1 MRESTTVELSGCG
14 SASPFKWETL
24 CSRQGEQR
32 SPCLGS
38 LQSIRHLIAVTE
50 GECQDPGYIMSTASR
65 HSFTRKPNLADVKAA
80 GHDMLRLVNRRI
92 LLNILSDRQPISRAE
107 IAKISGLNKATISTI
122 TGELLKDSCI
132 IEEGSGRTTPIG
144 GKPPT
149 PLRLNAKRFGLFGV
163 DIRAD
168 ETILALSDFNN
179 RIVARVSFETGAD
192 PTTFLTKIGK
202 EIRKLRTKHDS
213 FIEFPGIGVSLPGL
227 VDNHSGKFLLSV
239 VLPWRDVPV
248 VHLLE
253 KVTGLPVIIDNS
265 ARCSALAEIWHGKA
279 QYAHVRNL
287 LYVSVSTGLACG
299 VVMDG
304 GLYRGG
310 NNTAGQFGHIPI
322 DINGVECRCG
332 QRGCWDL
339 YASDKATLKR
349 YSELRSNGGRRISTM
364 RKLLELVDA
373 GDIAATEAVRETARY
388 LGIGI
393 TGLINGLDPEVVVI
407 GGEITKVW
415 GVIEPIIVEE
425 TQRSLLAP
433 RSHGVAIR
441 PSAFEVRPSLKGAV
455 TLIQNNLLSVPHMG

>member
-1 MRESTTVELSGCG
+1 
-14 SASPFKWETL
+14 
-24 CSRQGEQR
+24 
-32 SPCLGS
+32 
-38 LQSIRHLIAVTE
+38 
-50 GECQDPGYIMSTASR
+50 MSSASR
-65 HSFTRKPNLADVKAA
+65 HNFTRKPNLADVTAA

-92 LLNILSDRQPISRAE
+92 LLSILSDRQPISRAE

-168 ETILALSDFNN
+168 ETVLALCDFNN
-179 RIVARVSFETGAD
+179 RIVARVSFETGSVASS
-192 PTTFLTKIGK
+192 FLTKVGK
-202 EIRKLRTKHDS
+202 EIRKLRIKHDS

-227 VDNHSGKFLLSV
+227 VDNQSGKFLLSV

-248 VHLLE
+248 VNFLE
-253 KVTGLPVIIDNS
+253 KATNLPVIIDNS

-287 LYVSVSTGLACG
+287 LYVGVSTGLACG
-299 VVMDG
+299 VVIDG

-322 DINGVECRCG
+322 DLNGPDCRCG

-349 YSELRSNGGRRISTM
+349 YGDLRGMNGKRVSTM
-364 RKLLELVDA
+364 RKLVELVEGGDA
-373 GDIAATEAVRETARY
+373 AATEAIRETARY

-407 GGEITKVW
+407 GGEITKAW

-425 TQRSLLAP
+425 TKRNLLAP
-433 RSHGVAIR
+433 RSHSVAIR
-441 PSAFEVRPSLKGAV
+441 PSAFEVRPSLKGAL
-455 TLIQNNLLSVPHMG
+455 TLIQNSLLSVPHMG

>member
-1 MRESTTVELSGCG
+1 
-14 SASPFKWETL
+14 
-24 CSRQGEQR
+24 
-32 SPCLGS
+32 
-38 LQSIRHLIAVTE
+38 
-50 GECQDPGYIMSTASR
+50 
-65 HSFTRKPNLADVKAA
+65 
-80 GHDMLRLVNRRI
+80 MLRLVNRRI
-92 LLNILSDRQPISRAE
+92 LLSILSDRQPISRAE

-122 TGELLKDSCI
+122 TGELLKESCI
-132 IEEGSGRTTPIG
+132 VEEGSGRTTPIG

-149 PLRLNAKRFGLFGV
+149 PLRLNANRFGLFGL

-168 ETILALSDFNN
+168 ETVLALSDFYN
-179 RIVARVSFETGAD
+179 RIVARFSYETGPDA
-192 PTTFLTKIGK
+192 TAFLNKIGK
-202 EIRKLRTKHDS
+202 EIRKLCTKHDS

-227 VDNHSGKFLLSV
+227 VDNQSGKFLLSV

-248 VHLLE
+248 VNLLE
-253 KVTGLPVIIDNS
+253 KATGLPVIIDNS

-299 VVMDG
+299 VVIDG

-322 DINGVECRCG
+322 DVNGPDCRCG

-349 YSELRSNGGRRISTM
+349 YADLRGASGKRVSSM
-364 RKLLELVDA
+364 RKLVELVEA
-373 GDIAATEAVRETARY
+373 GDGAATEAVRETARY

-393 TGLINGLDPEVVVI
+393 TGLINGLDPEIVVI

-425 TQRSLLAP
+425 TKRNLLAP
-433 RSHGVAIR
+433 RSHSVAIR
-441 PSAFEVRPSLKGAV
+441 PSAFEVRPSLKGAL
-455 TLIQNNLLSVPHMG
+455 TLIQNSLLSVPHMG

>member
-1 MRESTTVELSGCG
+1 VRGKFLFASLRTVWFCNLTKKMPKVTT
-14 SASPFKWETL
+14 
-24 CSRQGEQR
+24 
-32 SPCLGS
+32 
-38 LQSIRHLIAVTE
+38 IVT
-50 GECQDPGYIMSTASR
+50 THSR
-65 HSFTRKPNLADVKAA
+65 HTFTRKPNLADVKVA

-92 LLNILSDRQPISRAE
+92 LLSILSDRQPISRAD

-122 TGELLKDSCI
+122 TGELLKDACI

-149 PLRLNAKRFGLFGV
+149 PLRLNSQRFGLFGV

-179 RIVARVSFETGAD
+179 RLVARVSFETGTE
-192 PTTFLTKIGK
+192 PTAFLNKVGK
-202 EIRKLRTKHDS
+202 EIRRLQTKHDG

-227 VDNHSGKFLLSV
+227 VDSHTGKFLFSV
-239 VLPWRDVPV
+239 VLPWRDVQV
-248 VHLLE
+248 VQLLE
-253 KVTGLPVIIDNS
+253 KATGLPVIIDNS

-299 VVMDG
+299 MVIDG

-322 DINGVECRCG
+322 DVSGPECRCG

-339 YASDKATLKR
+339 YASDKATIARYQASRGVTSKR
-349 YSELRSNGGRRISTM
+349 QPSMRRIV
-364 RKLLELVDA
+364 ELVES
-373 GDIAATEAVRETARY
+373 GDPAATEAVAETARY
-388 LGIGI
+388 IGIGL

-407 GGEITKVW
+407 GGEITKAW
-415 GVIEPIIVEE
+415 GLIEPIISQQ
-425 TQRSLLAP
+425 TKNSLLAP
-433 RSHGVAIR
+433 RQHGVTIR
-441 PSAFEVRPSLKGAV
+441 RSAFEVRPSLKGAL
-455 TLIQNNLLSVPHMG
+455 TLIQKDLLSVPHMG

>member
-1 MRESTTVELSGCG
+1 MVS
-14 SASPFKWETL
+14 SP
-24 CSRQGEQR
+24 
-32 SPCLGS
+32 
-38 LQSIRHLIAVTE
+38 
-50 GECQDPGYIMSTASR
+50 R
-65 HSFTRKPNLADVKAA
+65 HSFTRKPNLADVTAA

-92 LLNILSDRQPISRAE
+92 LLSILSDRQPISRAE

-122 TGELLKDSCI
+122 TAELLKDACI

-168 ETILALSDFNN
+168 ETVLALSDFNN
-179 RIVARVSFETGAD
+179 RIVSRVSFETGAVA
-192 PTTFLTKIGK
+192 PSFLNKIAK
-202 EIRKLRTKHDS
+202 EIRKFRSKHDS

-227 VDNHSGKFLLSV
+227 VDNQSGKFLLSV

-248 VHLLE
+248 VSLLE
-253 KVTGLPVIIDNS
+253 KATGLPVIIDNS

-279 QYAHVRNL
+279 QYAHVRDL
-287 LYVSVSTGLACG
+287 LYVGVSTGLACG
-299 VVMDG
+299 VVIDG

-322 DINGVECRCG
+322 DINGPDCRCG

-349 YSELRSNGGRRISTM
+349 YADLRGPNGKRVSTM
-364 RKLLELVDA
+364 RKLVELVET
-373 GDIAATEAVRETARY
+373 GDSAATEAVRETARY

-407 GGEITKVW
+407 GGEITKAW
-415 GVIEPIIVEE
+415 GVIEPIILEE
-425 TQRSLLAP
+425 TKRNLLAP
-433 RSHGVAIR
+433 RAHRVAIR
-441 PSAFEVRPSLKGAV
+441 QSAFEVRPSLKGAL
-455 TLIQNNLLSVPHMG
+455 TLIQNSLLSVPHMG

>member
-1 MRESTTVELSGCG
+1 MKS
-14 SASPFKWETL
+14 SP
-24 CSRQGEQR
+24 RQTF
-32 SPCLGS
+32 S
-38 LQSIRHLIAVTE
+38 
-50 GECQDPGYIMSTASR
+50 
-65 HSFTRKPNLADVKAA
+65 RKPNLANIKAA

-92 LLNILSDRQPISRAE
+92 LLSILSDRQPISRAE

-122 TGELLKDSCI
+122 TGELLKESCI
-132 IEEGSGRTTPIG
+132 VEEGSGRTTPIG

-149 PLRLNAKRFGLFGV
+149 PLRLNANRFGLFGL

-179 RIVARVSFETGAD
+179 RIVARFSYETGPDA
-192 PTTFLTKIGK
+192 TAFLNKIGK

-227 VDNHSGKFLLSV
+227 VDNQKGKFLLSV

-248 VHLLE
+248 VNLLE
-253 KVTGLPVIIDNS
+253 KATGLPVIIDNS

-299 VVMDG
+299 VVIDG

-322 DINGVECRCG
+322 DVNGPDCRCG

-349 YSELRSNGGRRISTM
+349 YADLRGASSKRVSTM
-364 RKLLELVDA
+364 RKLVELVEA
-373 GDIAATEAVRETARY
+373 GDGAATEAVRETARY

-393 TGLINGLDPEVVVI
+393 TGLINGLDPEIVII
-407 GGEITKVW
+407 GGEITKAW
-415 GVIEPIIVEE
+415 GVIESIIVEE
-425 TQRSLLAP
+425 TKRNLLAP
-433 RSHGVAIR
+433 RSHSVVIR
-441 PSAFEVRPSLKGAV
+441 PSAFEVRPSLKGAL
-455 TLIQNNLLSVPHMG
+455 TLIQNSLLSVPHMG

>member
-1 MRESTTVELSGCG
+1 MVS
-14 SASPFKWETL
+14 SP
-24 CSRQGEQR
+24 
-32 SPCLGS
+32 
-38 LQSIRHLIAVTE
+38 
-50 GECQDPGYIMSTASR
+50 R

-92 LLNILSDRQPISRAE
+92 LLSILSDRQPISRAE

-149 PLRLNAKRFGLFGV
+149 PLRLNSKRFGLFGV
-163 DIRAD
+163 DIRSD

-179 RIVARVSFETGAD
+179 RIVSRVSFETGSVA
-192 PTTFLTKIGK
+192 TSFLNKVGK
-202 EIRKLRTKHDS
+202 EIRKLQLKHDS

-227 VDNHSGKFLLSV
+227 VDNQSGKFLLSV

-248 VHLLE
+248 VELLE
-253 KVTGLPVIIDNS
+253 KATNLPVIIDNS

-287 LYVSVSTGLACG
+287 LYVGVSTGLACG
-299 VVMDG
+299 VVIDG

-322 DINGVECRCG
+322 DLNGPECRCG

-349 YSELRSNGGRRISTM
+349 YAELRGPGGKRVSTM
-364 RKLLELVDA
+364 RKLVELVESGDA
-373 GDIAATEAVRETARY
+373 AATEAVRETARY

-425 TQRSLLAP
+425 TKRNLLAP
-433 RSHGVAIR
+433 RSGNIAIR
-441 PSAFEVRPSLKGAV
+441 PSAFEVRPSLKGAL
-455 TLIQNNLLSVPHMG
+455 TLIQNSLLSVPHMG

>member
-1 MRESTTVELSGCG
+1 VKEGGFNLSP
-14 SASPFKWETL
+14 SRKRYVVPSEVDRSKTL
-24 CSRQGEQR
+24 TQQLAKNQTLQR
-32 SPCLGS
+32 
-38 LQSIRHLIAVTE
+38 RH
-50 GECQDPGYIMSTASR
+50 G
-65 HSFTRKPNLADVKAA
+65 FTRKPNLADVTAA

-92 LLNILSDRQPISRAE
+92 LLSILSDRQPISRAE

-122 TGELLKDSCI
+122 TGELLKDACI

-168 ETILALSDFNN
+168 ETVLALCDFNN
-179 RIVARVSFETGAD
+179 RIVSRVSFETGSVASS
-192 PTTFLTKIGK
+192 FLKKIAK
-202 EIRKLRTKHDS
+202 EIRKFRSQHDS

-227 VDNHSGKFLLSV
+227 VDNQSGKFLLSV

-248 VHLLE
+248 VSLLE
-253 KVTGLPVIIDNS
+253 KATSLPVIIDNS

-279 QYAHVRNL
+279 QYAHVRDL
-287 LYVSVSTGLACG
+287 LYVGVSTGLACG
-299 VVMDG
+299 VVIDG

-322 DINGVECRCG
+322 DINGPDCRCG

-349 YSELRSNGGRRISTM
+349 YAELRGPNGKRVSTM
-364 RKLLELVDA
+364 RKLMELVETGDA
-373 GDIAATEAVRETARY
+373 AATEAVRETARY

-407 GGEITKVW
+407 GGEITKGW

-425 TQRSLLAP
+425 TKRNLLAP
-433 RSHGVAIR
+433 RAHRVAIR
-441 PSAFEVRPSLKGAV
+441 PSAFEVRPSLKGAL
-455 TLIQNNLLSVPHMG
+455 TLIQNSLLSVPHMG

>member
-1 MRESTTVELSGCG
+1 MAT
-14 SASPFKWETL
+14 P
-24 CSRQGEQR
+24 
-32 SPCLGS
+32 
-38 LQSIRHLIAVTE
+38 
-50 GECQDPGYIMSTASR
+50 SR
-65 HSFTRKPNLADVKAA
+65 HHFTRKPNLADVKAA

-92 LLNILSDRQPISRAE
+92 LLSILSDRQPISRAE

-132 IEEGSGRTTPIG
+132 IEEGSKRTTPIG

-149 PLRLNAKRFGLFGV
+149 PLRLNSKRFGLFGV

-179 RIVARVSFETGAD
+179 RIVARVSYETGSDA
-192 PTTFLTKIGK
+192 TSFLNKIGK

-227 VDNHSGKFLLSV
+227 VDNHSGRFLLSV

-248 VHLLE
+248 VDLLE
-253 KVTGLPVIIDNS
+253 RTTGLPVIIDNS

-287 LYVSVSTGLACG
+287 LYVGVSTGLACG
-299 VVMDG
+299 IVIDG

-322 DINGVECRCG
+322 DLNGNECRCG

-339 YASDKATLKR
+339 YAWDRATVTRYQQLRGAEGKR
-349 YSELRSNGGRRISTM
+349 APSM
-364 RKLLELVDA
+364 RKL
-373 GDIAATEAVRETARY
+373 
-388 LGIGI
+388 IG
-393 TGLINGLDPEVVVI
+393 L
-407 GGEITKVW
+407 
-415 GVIEPIIVEE
+415 
-425 TQRSLLAP
+425 
-433 RSHGVAIR
+433 
-441 PSAFEVRPSLKGAV
+441 
-455 TLIQNNLLSVPHMG
+455 

>member
-1 MRESTTVELSGCG
+1 
-14 SASPFKWETL
+14 
-24 CSRQGEQR
+24 
-32 SPCLGS
+32 
-38 LQSIRHLIAVTE
+38 
-50 GECQDPGYIMSTASR
+50 MSNGRAINSR
-65 HSFTRKPNLADVKAA
+65 HRFTRKPNLADVKAA

-92 LLNILSDRQPISRAE
+92 LLNILSDRQPVSRAE

-149 PLRLNAKRFGLFGV
+149 PLRLNGKRFGLFGV

-179 RIVARVSFETGAD
+179 RIVARISFETGSDA
-192 PTTFLTKIGK
+192 TTFLNKIGR
-202 EIRKLRTKHDS
+202 EIRKLRTKHDL

-248 VHLLE
+248 VNLLE
-253 KVTGLPVIIDNS
+253 KATDLPVIIDNS
-265 ARCSALAEIWHGKA
+265 ARCSALAEIWHGKT

-299 VVMDG
+299 VVIDG

-310 NNTAGQFGHIPI
+310 NNIAGQFGHIPI
-322 DINGVECRCG
+322 DVNGPDCRCG

-339 YASDKATLKR
+339 FASDKATLKR
-349 YSELRSNGGRRISTM
+349 YSDLRGTPGKRISTM
-364 RKLLELVDA
+364 RKLVELVEA
-373 GDIAATEAVRETARY
+373 GDSAATEAIRETARY

-425 TQRSLLAP
+425 TKRNLLAP
-433 RSHGVAIR
+433 RSHSVPIR
-441 PSAFEVRPSLKGAV
+441 PSAFEVRPSLKGAL
-455 TLIQNNLLSVPHMG
+455 TLIQNSLLSVPHMG

>member
-1 MRESTTVELSGCG
+1 
-14 SASPFKWETL
+14 
-24 CSRQGEQR
+24 
-32 SPCLGS
+32 
-38 LQSIRHLIAVTE
+38 
-50 GECQDPGYIMSTASR
+50 
-65 HSFTRKPNLADVKAA
+65 
-80 GHDMLRLVNRRI
+80 MLRLVNRRI
-92 LLNILSDRQPISRAE
+92 LLSILSDRQPISRAE

-122 TGELLKDSCI
+122 TGELLKESCI

-149 PLRLNAKRFGLFGV
+149 PLRLNANRFGLFGV

-179 RIVARVSFETGAD
+179 RIVARFSYETGSDA
-192 PTTFLTKIGK
+192 TAFLNKIGK
-202 EIRKLRTKHDS
+202 EIRKLCTKHDS

-227 VDNHSGKFLLSV
+227 VDNQSGKFLLSV

-248 VHLLE
+248 VNLLE
-253 KVTGLPVIIDNS
+253 KATGLPVIIDNS

-299 VVMDG
+299 VVIDG

-322 DINGVECRCG
+322 DVNGPDCRCG

-349 YSELRSNGGRRISTM
+349 YADLRGASGKRVSSM
-364 RKLLELVDA
+364 RKLVELVEA
-373 GDIAATEAVRETARY
+373 GDGAATEAVRETARY

-393 TGLINGLDPEVVVI
+393 TGLVNGLDPEIVVI

-425 TQRSLLAP
+425 TKRNLLAP
-433 RSHGVAIR
+433 RSHSVAIR
-441 PSAFEVRPSLKGAV
+441 PSAFEVRPSLKGAL
-455 TLIQNNLLSVPHMG
+455 TLIQNSLLSVPHMG

>member
-1 MRESTTVELSGCG
+1 
-14 SASPFKWETL
+14 
-24 CSRQGEQR
+24 
-32 SPCLGS
+32 
-38 LQSIRHLIAVTE
+38 
-50 GECQDPGYIMSTASR
+50 
-65 HSFTRKPNLADVKAA
+65 
-80 GHDMLRLVNRRI
+80 
-92 LLNILSDRQPISRAE
+92 
-107 IAKISGLNKATISTI
+107 
-122 TGELLKDSCI
+122 
-132 IEEGSGRTTPIG
+132 
-144 GKPPT
+144 
-149 PLRLNAKRFGLFGV
+149 LRLNAKRFGLFGL

-179 RIVARVSFETGAD
+179 RIVSRVSFETGSVASS
-192 PTTFLTKIGK
+192 FLSKIGK
-202 EIRKLRTKHDS
+202 EIRKLRLKHDS

-227 VDNHSGKFLLSV
+227 VDNQSGKFLLSV

-248 VHLLE
+248 VNLLE
-253 KVTGLPVIIDNS
+253 KATGLPVIIDNS

-299 VVMDG
+299 VVIDG

-322 DINGVECRCG
+322 ELNGPDCRCG

-349 YSELRSNGGRRISTM
+349 YADLRDASGKRVSTM
-364 RKLLELVDA
+364 RKLVELVDA
-373 GDIAATEAVRETARY
+373 GDPAATEAVRETAKY

-415 GVIEPIIVEE
+415 GLIEPIIVEE
-425 TQRSLLAP
+425 TRRNLLAP
-433 RSHGVAIR
+433 RSHRAAIR
-441 PSAFEVRPSLKGAV
+441 PSAFEVRPSLKGAL
-455 TLIQNNLLSVPHMG
+455 TLIQNSLLSVPHMG

>member
-1 MRESTTVELSGCG
+1 MKS
-14 SASPFKWETL
+14 SP
-24 CSRQGEQR
+24 RQTF
-32 SPCLGS
+32 S
-38 LQSIRHLIAVTE
+38 
-50 GECQDPGYIMSTASR
+50 
-65 HSFTRKPNLADVKAA
+65 RKPNLANIKAA

-92 LLNILSDRQPISRAE
+92 LLSILSDRQPISRAE

-122 TGELLKDSCI
+122 TGELLKESCI

-149 PLRLNAKRFGLFGV
+149 PLRLNANRFGLFGV

-179 RIVARVSFETGAD
+179 RIVARFSYETGSDA
-192 PTTFLTKIGK
+192 TAFLNKIGK
-202 EIRKLRTKHDS
+202 EIRKLCTKHDS

-227 VDNHSGKFLLSV
+227 VDNQSGKFLLSV

-248 VHLLE
+248 VNLLE
-253 KVTGLPVIIDNS
+253 KATGLPVIIDNS

-299 VVMDG
+299 VVIDG

-322 DINGVECRCG
+322 DVNGPDCRCG

-349 YSELRSNGGRRISTM
+349 YADLRGASGKRVSSM
-364 RKLLELVDA
+364 RKLVELVEA
-373 GDIAATEAVRETARY
+373 GDGAATEAVRETARY

-393 TGLINGLDPEVVVI
+393 TGLVNGLDPEIVVI

-425 TQRSLLAP
+425 TKRNLLAP
-433 RSHGVAIR
+433 RSHSVAIR
-441 PSAFEVRPSLKGAV
+441 PSAFEVRPSLKGAL
-455 TLIQNNLLSVPHMG
+455 TLIQNSLLSVPHMG